1 MHWYYITE
9 HQRGILSNVTEPDM
23 ANDTQP
29 LFCRAGSA
37 TEEALIR
44 GKITQTVEAIENAVG
59 LKSAAHF
66 MTMPAVLN
74 K

>member
-1 MHWYYITE
+1 MYFFHIFSSIDDI
-9 HQRGILSNVTEPDM
+9 GILI
-23 ANDTQP
+23 
-29 LFCRAGSA
+29 LIFRAGSA

>member
-1 MHWYYITE
+1 MK
-9 HQRGILSNVTEPDM
+9 
-23 ANDTQP
+23 P
-29 LFCRAGSA
+29 LIFRAGSA

>member
-1 MHWYYITE
+1 MK
-9 HQRGILSNVTEPDM
+9 
-23 ANDTQP
+23 P
-29 LFCRAGSA
+29 LIFRAGSA
-37 TEEALIR
+37 TEESLIR